1 MIKDYGETRFITGL
15 RAFAALA
22 VVLLHAGGAGL
33 KELGPAGAAW
43 VEMAGR
49 GGVYVFFVI
58 SGFSVSASYLAAP
71 SYGDYLA
78 RRFWRIAPL
87 YYAWIAIVAAGLVP
101 PSGWAAVFHAP
112 ANLYNVL
119 MHVSFLSFLD
129 YRIANSLIE
138 AEWSLPIEM
147 AYYLILPLV
156 LIWARTLLRAA
167 VVVGAGFAIY
177 RLGLSHL
184 NWLPVPR
191 DYAGLAFIWSPIP
204 YAFCFA
210 LGLAAFRLREVVKA
224 PGWAGDAALLGG
236 LAAMGGVALI
246 PGVQVGALKAEFLAY
261 SLAAFAMVTL
271 GSRRSVLMNA
281 LLGNPVAQ
289 YLGLIS
295 FSLYLGHPAV
305 IGVLGEAGLLPAAPL
320 PKAGLILA
328 ATVALASLTF
338 FLVEQPGQRLGRR
351 LSFRRARM
359 APAE

>member
-15 RAFAALA
+15 RAIAALA

-33 KELGPAGAAW
+33 KEMGPAGTAW

-58 SGFSVSASYLAAP
+58 SGFSVSASYLSAP
-71 SYGDYLA
+71 SYGAYLG

-87 YYAWIAIVAAGLVP
+87 YYAWIAVVAAGLVP

-112 ANLYNVL
+112 ADLYNVL
-119 MHVSFLSFLD
+119 MHASFLSFLD

-147 AYYLILPLV
+147 VYYLILPLV
-156 LIWARTLLRAA
+156 LVWARTLVRVGL
-167 VVVGAGFAIY
+167 VVGAGFALY
-177 RLGLSHL
+177 RVGLSHL

-191 DYAGLAFIWSPIP
+191 EYAGLAFIWSPIP

-210 LGLAAFRLREVVKA
+210 LGLAAFRLRARVTA
-224 PGWAGDAALLGG
+224 PGWVGDAALIGG
-236 LAAMGGVALI
+236 LAAMVGVAFI

-271 GSRRSVLMNA
+271 GSRRAPLMNA
-281 LLGNPVAQ
+281 VLCNPVAQ

-295 FSLYLGHPAV
+295 FSVYLGHPAI
-305 IGVLGEAGLLPAAPL
+305 IGVLGQAGLLPAEAL
-320 PKAGLILA
+320 PKALLIVA
-328 ATVALASLTF
+328 ATIALASLTF
-338 FLVEQPGQRLGRR
+338 AVIEQPGQRLGRR
-351 LSFRRARM
+351 LGVQRRQVQ
-359 APAE
+359 PAE

>member
-33 KELGPAGAAW
+33 KELGPAGTAW

-87 YYAWIAIVAAGLVP
+87 YYAWIAIVVAGLVP
-101 PSGWAAVFHAP
+101 PSGWAAVLHAP

-147 AYYLILPLV
+147 AYYLILPFVLV
-156 LIWARTLLRAA
+156 WARTLVRVAL
-167 VVVGAGFAIY
+167 VVAAGFAIY

-210 LGLAAFRLREVVKA
+210 LGLAAFRLRDVMKA
-224 PGWAGDAALLGG
+224 PGWAGDVALLGG
-236 LAAMGGVALI
+236 FAAMVGVAFI

-261 SLAAFAMVTL
+261 ALAAFAMVTF
-271 GSRRSVLMNA
+271 GSRRAPLMNA
-281 LLGNPVAQ
+281 LLGNSVAQ

-295 FSLYLGHPAV
+295 FSIYLGHPAV
-305 IGVLGEAGLLPAAPL
+305 IGVLGEARLLPAAAL
-320 PKAGLILA
+320 PKAALIIG

-351 LSFRRARM
+351 LGFRRARV

>member
-33 KELGPAGAAW
+33 KELGPAGATW

-112 ANLYNVL
+112 ADLYNVL

-147 AYYLILPLV
+147 AYYLVLPLV
-156 LIWARTLLRAA
+156 LVWARTLLRVAL
-167 VVVGAGFAIY
+167 VVATGFAIY

-210 LGLAAFRLREVVKA
+210 LGLAAFRLREVLKA
-224 PGWAGDAALLGG
+224 PGWAGDGALLGG
-236 LAAMGGVALI
+236 LAAMVGVAFI
-246 PGVQVGALKAEFLAY
+246 PGVQVGALKAEFLAF
-261 SLAAFAMVTL
+261 SLAAFAMVAL
-271 GSRRSVLMNA
+271 GSRRAPLMNA
-281 LLGNPVAQ
+281 LLGNPVSQ

-295 FSLYLGHPAV
+295 FSIYLGHPAV
-305 IGVLGEAGLLPAAPL
+305 LGVLGGAGLLPAAPL
-320 PKAGLILA
+320 PKAVLVIA
-328 ATVALASLTF
+328 ATVALASATF
-338 FLVEQPGQRLGRR
+338 FLVEQPGQRMGRR
-351 LSFRRARM
+351 LLPRRVRVQ
-359 APAE
+359 PAE